1 MERKIKFSEL
11 KLQNNKRQKMK
22 ISVLGAGSWGTTLA
36 CLLANNGHNVYLWEI
51 NKQAA
56 EKLDKERVIPFIGG
70 ATIPENVVISSDLN
84 VVNETEAVLFV
95 VPSHFLRSTVMSIK
109 NLNIDLGKKLII
121 SATKGIE
128 NETLLRVSQIIEEI
142 YPEAKDKIVALSGPS
157 HAEEV
162 SKQIPTVVT
171 SASKNE
177 ELAIKVRDLFM
188 NDYFRV
194 YTQDDIVGVELGAS
208 LKNVFAVAGGIIDGL
223 NFGDNTKAAI
233 ISRGLKELIS
243 LGVALGGKE
252 KTFYGLS
259 GVGDLMVTCFSKHS
273 RNRNLGEM
281 LAKGKT
287 LEQAEKELKMVAEGV
302 KTCKSAYQLGKNLNI
317 ELPIINQV
325 YEVLFKNKDAKQAVY
340 DLMTRTPKAE

>member
-1 MERKIKFSEL
+1 
-11 KLQNNKRQKMK
+11 MK

-36 CLLANNGHNVYLWEI
+36 CLLANNGHKVYLWEI
-51 NKQAA
+51 NEQAA
-56 EKLDKERVIPFIGG
+56 EKLDKERLIPFIGG
-70 ATIPENVVISSDLN
+70 ATIPKSVVISSDLKII
-84 VVNETEAVLFV
+84 NETEAVLFV
-95 VPSHFLRSTVMSIK
+95 VPSHFLRATVMTIK
-109 NLNIDLGKKLII
+109 KLNINLGEKLII

-128 NETLLRVSQIIEEI
+128 NKTLLRVSQVIEEI
-142 YPEAKDKIVALSGPS
+142 YPETEDKIVALSGPS

-162 SKQIPTVVT
+162 SKKIPTLVT

-177 ELAIKVRDLFM
+177 DLAIKVRDLFN

-194 YTQDDIVGVELGAS
+194 YTQNDIIGVELGAS
-208 LKNVFAVAGGIIDGL
+208 LKNVFAIAGGIIDGL

-233 ISRGLKELIS
+233 VSRGLIELIK

-287 LEQAEKELKMVAEGV
+287 LEEAEKELKMVAEGV
-302 KTCKSAYQLGKNLNI
+302 KTCLSAYELGKKYNI
-317 ELPIINQV
+317 ELPIINEV
-325 YEVLFKNKDAKQAVY
+325 YEILFNKKDTKKAVY
-340 DLMTRTPKAE
+340 DLMTRTPKSEF

>member
-1 MERKIKFSEL
+1 
-11 KLQNNKRQKMK
+11 MK

-36 CLLANNGHNVYLWEI
+36 CLLANNGHKVYLWEI

-56 EKLDKERVIPFIGG
+56 EKLDKERIIPFIGG
-70 ATIPENVVISSDLN
+70 ANIPDSIVISSDLN
-84 VVNETEAVLFV
+84 IINETEAVLFV

-109 NLNIDLGKKLII
+109 KLNIDLDKKLII

-142 YPEAKDKIVALSGPS
+142 YPETKDKIVALSGPS

-171 SASKNE
+171 SASKSKD
-177 ELAIKVRDLFM
+177 LAVRARDLFM

-223 NFGDNTKAAI
+223 KFGDNTKAAI

-302 KTCKSAYQLGKNLNI
+302 KTCISAYQLGKKLNI

-325 YEVLFKNKDAKQAVY
+325 YEVLFNNKNAKQAVF

>member
-1 MERKIKFSEL
+1 
-11 KLQNNKRQKMK
+11 MK

-109 NLNIDLGKKLII
+109 KLNIDLGKKLII

-142 YPEAKDKIVALSGPS
+142 YPETKNKIVALSGPS

>member
-1 MERKIKFSEL
+1 
-11 KLQNNKRQKMK
+11 MK

-36 CLLANNGHNVYLWEI
+36 CLLANNGHQVYLWEI

-70 ATIPENVVISSDLN
+70 ADIPKSIVISSDLN
-84 VVNETEAVLFV
+84 IINETEAVLFV

-109 NLNIDLGKKLII
+109 KIGINLAEKLVI

-128 NETLLRVSQIIEEI
+128 TDSLLRVSQIIEEI
-142 YPEAKDKIVALSGPS
+142 FPETKDKVVALSGPS

-162 SKQIPTVVT
+162 SKKIPTVVT
-171 SASKNE
+171 AASKNS
-177 ELAIKVRDLFM
+177 ELAIKVRDLFI

-194 YTQDDIVGVELGAS
+194 YTQDDIIGVELGAS
-208 LKNVFAVAGGIIDGL
+208 LKNVFAIAGGVIDGL
-223 NFGDNTKAAI
+223 SFGDNTKAAI
-233 ISRGLKELIS
+233 VSRGLKELVN
-243 LGVALGGKE
+243 LGVAMGGKKE
-252 KTFYGLS
+252 TFYGLS
-259 GVGDLMVTCFSKHS
+259 GAGDLMVTCFSRHS
-273 RNRNLGEM
+273 RNRNLGEL

-287 LEQAEKELKMVAEGV
+287 LKEAESELKMVAEGV
-302 KTCKSAYQLGKNLNI
+302 NTCISAYNLGKKMNI

-325 YEVLFKNKDAKQAVY
+325 YEVLFNNKDAKQAVY

>member
-1 MERKIKFSEL
+1 
-11 KLQNNKRQKMK
+11 MK

-36 CLLANNGHNVYLWEI
+36 CLLANNGHQVYLWEI
-51 NKQAA
+51 NKELA

-70 ATIPENVVISSDLN
+70 ANIPQSITISSDLN
-84 VVNETEAVLFV
+84 MINETEAVLFV

-109 NLNIDLGKKLII
+109 KLNIDLGQKLII
-121 SATKGIE
+121 TATKGIE
-128 NETLLRVSQIIEEI
+128 NDTLLRVSEIIEEI
-142 YPEAKDKIVALSGPS
+142 YPNTKDKVVALSGPS

-171 SASKNE
+171 SASKNK

-233 ISRGLKELIS
+233 ISRGLKELIR

-252 KTFYGLS
+252 NTFYGLS
-259 GVGDLMVTCFSKHS
+259 GVGDLMVTCFSRHS

-287 LEQAEKELKMVAEGV
+287 LQQAEKELKMVAEGV
-302 KTCKSAYQLGKNLNI
+302 KTCISAYQLGKKLNI
-317 ELPIINQV
+317 ELPIINEV
-325 YEVLFKNKDAKQAVY
+325 YEVLFNNKDAKKAVY
-340 DLMTRTPKAE
+340 DLMTRSPKAE

>member
-1 MERKIKFSEL
+1 
-11 KLQNNKRQKMK
+11 MK

-36 CLLANNGHNVYLWEI
+36 CLLANNGHEVYLWEI

-70 ATIPENVVISSDLN
+70 ATIPKNVVVSSDLN

-109 NLNIDLGKKLII
+109 KLNIDLGKKLII

-142 YPEAKDKIVALSGPS
+142 YPDTKDKIVALSGPS

-162 SKQIPTVVT
+162 SKQIPTAVT
-171 SASKNE
+171 SASKDE
-177 ELAIKVRDLFM
+177 SLAIKVRDLFM

-233 ISRGLKELIS
+233 ISRGLIELIN

-302 KTCKSAYQLGKNLNI
+302 KTCMSAYQLGKKLNI
-317 ELPIINQV
+317 DLPIINQV
-325 YEVLFKNKDAKQAVY
+325 YEVLFNNKDAKKAVY
-340 DLMTRTPKAE
+340 DLMTRSPKSE

>member
-1 MERKIKFSEL
+1 
-11 KLQNNKRQKMK
+11 MK

-36 CLLANNGHNVYLWEI
+36 CLLANNGHKVYLWEI

-70 ATIPENVVISSDLN
+70 ANIPESIVVSSDLN
-84 VVNETEAVLFV
+84 IINETEAVLFV
-95 VPSHFLRSTVMSIK
+95 VPSHFLRSTVNSVK
-109 NLNIDLGKKLII
+109 KLNIDLGKKLII

-142 YPEAKDKIVALSGPS
+142 YPETKDKIVALSGPS

-171 SASKNE
+171 SASKSK

-223 NFGDNTKAAI
+223 KFGDNTKAAI

-259 GVGDLMVTCFSKHS
+259 GIGDLMVTCFSKHS

-281 LAKGKT
+281 LAHGKT

-302 KTCKSAYQLGKNLNI
+302 KTCISAYQLGKKLNI

-325 YEVLFKNKDAKQAVY
+325 YEVLFNNKDAKQAVF

>member
-1 MERKIKFSEL
+1 
-11 KLQNNKRQKMK
+11 MK

-36 CLLANNGHNVYLWEI
+36 CLLANNGHEVSLWEI
-51 NKQAA
+51 NEQAA
-56 EKLDKERVIPFIGG
+56 QKLDKERVIPFIGG
-70 ATIPENVVISSDLN
+70 ASIPKSIKISSNLN
-84 VVNETEAVLFV
+84 VINETEAVLFV
-95 VPSHFLRSTVMSIK
+95 VPSHFLRSTVNSIK
-109 NLNIDLGKKLII
+109 KLNIDLGKKLII

-142 YPEAKDKIVALSGPS
+142 YPDTKDKIVALSGPS

-171 SASKNE
+171 SASKDE
-177 ELAIKVRDLFM
+177 KLAIKVRDLFM

-243 LGVALGGKE
+243 LGIALGGKE

-259 GVGDLMVTCFSKHS
+259 GIGDLMVTCFSKHS

-302 KTCKSAYQLGKNLNI
+302 KTCISAYQLGKKLNI
-317 ELPIINQV
+317 ELPIINEV
-325 YEVLFKNKDAKQAVY
+325 YEVLFNNKDAKKAVF

>member
-1 MERKIKFSEL
+1 
-11 KLQNNKRQKMK
+11 MK

-36 CLLANNGHNVYLWEI
+36 CLLSGNGHQVYLWEI

-56 EKLDKERVIPFIGG
+56 EFLDEKRVIPFIGG
-70 ATIPENVVISSDLN
+70 AVIPESIVISSDLN
-84 VVNETEAVLFV
+84 IINETEAVLFV
-95 VPSHFLRSTVMSIK
+95 VPSHYLRSTVMSIK
-109 NLNIDLGKKLII
+109 KLNIDLSKKLVI

-128 NETLLRVSQIIEEI
+128 NETLLRVSEVIEEI
-142 YPEAKDKIVALSGPS
+142 FPGTKDKIVALSGPS

-162 SKQIPTVVT
+162 SKKIPTVVT
-171 SASKNE
+171 AASKNE
-177 ELAIKVRDLFM
+177 ALAIKVRDLFI

-194 YTQDDIVGVELGAS
+194 YTQDDIIGVELGAS
-208 LKNVFAVAGGIIDGL
+208 LKNVFAIAGGVIDGL
-223 NFGDNTKAAI
+223 SFGDNTKAAI
-233 ISRGLKELIS
+233 VSRGLKELVS
-243 LGVALGGKE
+243 LGIVLGGKE

-259 GVGDLMVTCFSKHS
+259 GIGDLMVTCFSKHS

-287 LEQAEKELKMVAEGV
+287 LQQAEQELKMVAEGV
-302 KTCKSAYQLGKNLNI
+302 KTCISAYNLGKKLNI

>member
-1 MERKIKFSEL
+1 
-11 KLQNNKRQKMK
+11 MK

-70 ATIPENVVISSDLN
+70 ATIPKNVVISSDLN

>member
-1 MERKIKFSEL
+1 
-11 KLQNNKRQKMK
+11 MK

-36 CLLANNGHNVYLWEI
+36 CLLANNGNQVYLWEI

-70 ATIPENVVISSDLN
+70 ATIPKNVTISSDLN
-84 VVNETEAVLFV
+84 VIKETEAVLFV

-109 NLNIDLGKKLII
+109 KLNIDLGKKLII

-142 YPEAKDKIVALSGPS
+142 YPETKDKIVALSGPS

-171 SASKNE
+171 SASKNKDF
-177 ELAIKVRDLFM
+177 AIKVRDLFM

-233 ISRGLKELIS
+233 ISRGLIELIN

-302 KTCKSAYQLGKNLNI
+302 KTCMSAYQLGKKLNI
-317 ELPIINQV
+317 DLPIINQV
-325 YEVLFKNKDAKQAVY
+325 YEVLFNNKDAKKAVY
-340 DLMTRTPKAE
+340 DLMTRSPKAE

>member
-1 MERKIKFSEL
+1 
-11 KLQNNKRQKMK
+11 MK

-51 NKQAA
+51 NKEAA
-56 EKLDKERVIPFIGG
+56 EKLDKERIIPFIGG
-70 ATIPENVVISSDLN
+70 ATIPESVVISSDLN
-84 VVNETEAVLFV
+84 IINETEAVLFV

-109 NLNIDLGKKLII
+109 KLNIDLGKKLII

-142 YPEAKDKIVALSGPS
+142 YPDTKDKIVALSGPS

-162 SKQIPTVVT
+162 SKQIPTAVT

-177 ELAIKVRDLFM
+177 SLAVKVRDLFM

-223 NFGDNTKAAI
+223 HFGDNTKAAI
-233 ISRGLKELIS
+233 ISRGLIELIN

-287 LEQAEKELKMVAEGV
+287 LEQAEQELKMVAEGV
-302 KTCKSAYQLGKNLNI
+302 KTCMSAYQLGKKLNI
-317 ELPIINQV
+317 DLPIINQV
-325 YEVLFKNKDAKQAVY
+325 YEVLFNNKDAKKAVY
-340 DLMTRTPKAE
+340 DLMTRSPKAE

>member
-1 MERKIKFSEL
+1 
-11 KLQNNKRQKMK
+11 MK

-36 CLLANNGHNVYLWEI
+36 CLLANNGHKIWLWEI
-51 NKQAA
+51 NKELA
-56 EKLDKERVIPFIGG
+56 EKLDKQRVIPFIGG
-70 ATIPENVVISSDLN
+70 ATIPNTVTISSDLN
-84 VVNETEAVLFV
+84 TIKETEAVLFV

-109 NLNIDLGKKLII
+109 SLGIDLENKIII

-128 NETLLRVSQIIEEI
+128 TETLLRVSQIIEEI
-142 YPEAKDKIVALSGPS
+142 YPNTKDKIIAVSGPS

-162 SKQIPTVVT
+162 SRKIPTVVT
-171 SASKNE
+171 SASKDT
-177 ELAIKVRDLFM
+177 ELAQTVRDLFM

-194 YTQDDIVGVELGAS
+194 YTQNDIIGVELGAS
-208 LKNVFAVAGGIIDGL
+208 LKNVFAVAGGMIDGL

-233 ISRGLKELIS
+233 ISRGLKEIIK

-287 LEQAEKELKMVAEGV
+287 LKQAEQELKMVVEGV
-302 KTCKSAYQLGKNLNI
+302 KTCMSAYRLGKKLNI
-317 ELPIINQV
+317 ELPIINEI
-325 YEVLFKNKDAKQAVY
+325 YEILFNNKDAKKAVY

>member
-1 MERKIKFSEL
+1 
-11 KLQNNKRQKMK
+11 MK

-36 CLLANNGHNVYLWEI
+36 CLLANNGHKVYLWEI
-51 NKQAA
+51 NKQVA
-56 EKLDKERVIPFIGG
+56 EKLDKERLIPFIGG
-70 ATIPENVVISSDLN
+70 ATIPQSVVISSDLRII
-84 VVNETEAVLFV
+84 NETEAVLFV
-95 VPSHFLRSTVMSIK
+95 VPSHFLRSTVMTIK
-109 NLNIDLGKKLII
+109 KLNINLGERLII

-128 NETLLRVSQIIEEI
+128 NKSLLRVSQVIEEI
-142 YPEAKDKIVALSGPS
+142 YPETEDKIVALSGPS

-162 SKQIPTVVT
+162 SKKIPTLVT

-177 ELAIKVRDLFM
+177 KLAIKVRDLFN

-194 YTQDDIVGVELGAS
+194 YTQNDIIGVELGAS
-208 LKNVFAVAGGIIDGL
+208 LKNVFAIAGGIIDGL

-233 ISRGLKELIS
+233 VSRGLIELIK
-243 LGVALGGKE
+243 LGTVLGGKE

-287 LEQAEKELKMVAEGV
+287 LEEAEKELKMVAEGV
-302 KTCKSAYQLGKNLNI
+302 KTCLSAYELGKKYNI
-317 ELPIINQV
+317 ELPIINEV
-325 YEVLFKNKDAKQAVY
+325 YEILFNKKDTKKAVY
-340 DLMTRTPKAE
+340 DLMTRTPKSEF

>member
-1 MERKIKFSEL
+1 
-11 KLQNNKRQKMK
+11 MK

-70 ATIPENVVISSDLN
+70 ANIPESIVISSDLN
-84 VVNETEAVLFV
+84 IINETEAVLFV
-95 VPSHFLRSTVMSIK
+95 VPSHFLRSTVNSIK
-109 NLNIDLGKKLII
+109 KLNIDLGKKLII

-142 YPEAKDKIVALSGPS
+142 YPETKDKIVALSGPS

-171 SASKNE
+171 SASKNK
-177 ELAIKVRDLFM
+177 ELAIKARDLFM

-281 LAKGKT
+281 LAHGKT

-302 KTCKSAYQLGKNLNI
+302 KTCISAYQLGKKLNI

-325 YEVLFKNKDAKQAVY
+325 YEVLFNNKDAKQAVF

>member
-1 MERKIKFSEL
+1 
-11 KLQNNKRQKMK
+11 MK

-36 CLLANNGHNVYLWEI
+36 CLLANNGNQVYLWEI

-70 ATIPENVVISSDLN
+70 ATIPENVTISSDLN
-84 VVNETEAVLFV
+84 VIKETEAVLFV

-109 NLNIDLGKKLII
+109 KLNIDLGKKLII

-142 YPEAKDKIVALSGPS
+142 YPETKDKIVALSGPS

-171 SASKNE
+171 SASKNKE
-177 ELAIKVRDLFM
+177 FAIKVRDLFM

-233 ISRGLKELIS
+233 ISRGLIELIN

-302 KTCKSAYQLGKNLNI
+302 KTCMSAYQLGKKLNI
-317 ELPIINQV
+317 DLPIINQV
-325 YEVLFKNKDAKQAVY
+325 YEVLFNNKDAKKAVY
-340 DLMTRTPKAE
+340 DLMTRSPKAE

>member
-1 MERKIKFSEL
+1 
-11 KLQNNKRQKMK
+11 MK

-109 NLNIDLGKKLII
+109 KLNIDLGKKLII

>member
-1 MERKIKFSEL
+1 
-11 KLQNNKRQKMK
+11 MK

-36 CLLANNGHNVYLWEI
+36 CLLANNGHKVYLWEI
-51 NKQAA
+51 NKEAA
-56 EKLDKERVIPFIGG
+56 QKLDTERVIPFIGG
-70 ATIPENVVISSDLN
+70 ATIPDSIVISSDLN
-84 VVNETEAVLFV
+84 IINETEAVLFV
-95 VPSHFLRSTVMSIK
+95 VPSHFLRSTVNSIK
-109 NLNIDLGKKLII
+109 KLNIDLSKKLII

-142 YPEAKDKIVALSGPS
+142 YPDTKNKIVALSGPS

-171 SASKNE
+171 SASKDE
-177 ELAIKVRDLFM
+177 KLAIKVRDLFM

-302 KTCKSAYQLGKNLNI
+302 KTCISAYQLGKKLNI
-317 ELPIINQV
+317 ELPIINEV
-325 YEVLFKNKDAKQAVY
+325 YEVLFNNKDAKKAVF

>member
-1 MERKIKFSEL
+1 
-11 KLQNNKRQKMK
+11 MK

-36 CLLANNGHNVYLWEI
+36 CLLANNGNQVYLWEI

-84 VVNETEAVLFV
+84 VIKETEAVLFV

-109 NLNIDLGKKLII
+109 KLNIDLGKKLVI

-142 YPEAKDKIVALSGPS
+142 YPDTKDKIVALSGPS

-171 SASKNE
+171 SASKSE
-177 ELAIKVRDLFM
+177 ELAVKVRDLFM

-233 ISRGLKELIS
+233 ISRGLIELIN

-302 KTCKSAYQLGKNLNI
+302 KTCMSAYQLGKKLNI
-317 ELPIINQV
+317 DLPIINQV
-325 YEVLFKNKDAKQAVY
+325 YEVLFNNKDAKKAVY
-340 DLMTRTPKAE
+340 DLMTRSPKAE

>member
-1 MERKIKFSEL
+1 
-11 KLQNNKRQKMK
+11 MK

-36 CLLANNGHNVYLWEI
+36 CLLANNGNQVYLWEI

-56 EKLDKERVIPFIGG
+56 EKLDKERIIPFIGG

-84 VVNETEAVLFV
+84 VIKETEAVLFV

-109 NLNIDLGKKLII
+109 KLNIDLGKKLVI

-142 YPEAKDKIVALSGPS
+142 YPDTKDKIVALSGPS

-171 SASKNE
+171 SASKSE
-177 ELAIKVRDLFM
+177 ELAVKVRDLFM

-233 ISRGLKELIS
+233 ISRGLIELIN

-302 KTCKSAYQLGKNLNI
+302 KTCMSAYQLGKKLNI
-317 ELPIINQV
+317 DLPIINQV
-325 YEVLFKNKDAKQAVY
+325 YEVLFNNKDAKKAVY
-340 DLMTRTPKAE
+340 DLMTRSPKAE

>member
-1 MERKIKFSEL
+1 
-11 KLQNNKRQKMK
+11 MK

-36 CLLANNGHNVYLWEI
+36 CLLANNGHQVYLWEI
-51 NKQAA
+51 NKALA
-56 EKLDKERVIPFIGG
+56 EKLDKERIIPFIGG
-70 ATIPENVVISSDLN
+70 ANIPQTITISSDLN
-84 VVNETEAVLFV
+84 MINETEAVLFV

-109 NLNIDLGKKLII
+109 KLNIDLGQKLII
-121 SATKGIE
+121 TATKGIE
-128 NETLLRVSQIIEEI
+128 NDTLLRVSEIIEEL
-142 YPEAKDKIVALSGPS
+142 YPTTKDKVVALSGPS

-171 SASKNE
+171 SASKNK
-177 ELAIKVRDLFM
+177 ELSIKVRDLFM

-233 ISRGLKELIS
+233 ISRGLKELIR

-252 KTFYGLS
+252 NTFYGLS
-259 GVGDLMVTCFSKHS
+259 GAGDLMVTCFSKHS

-287 LEQAEKELKMVAEGV
+287 LQQAEKELKMVAEGV
-302 KTCKSAYQLGKNLNI
+302 KTCISAYQLGKKLNI
-317 ELPIINQV
+317 ELPIINEV
-325 YEVLFKNKDAKQAVY
+325 YEVLFNNKDAKKAVY
-340 DLMTRTPKAE
+340 DLMTRSPKAE

>member
-1 MERKIKFSEL
+1 
-11 KLQNNKRQKMK
+11 MK

-36 CLLANNGHNVYLWEI
+36 CLLANNGHQVYLWEI

-70 ATIPENVVISSDLN
+70 ATIPENVIVSSDLN

-109 NLNIDLGKKLII
+109 KLNIDLGKKLII

-142 YPEAKDKIVALSGPS
+142 YPETKDKIVALSGPS

-162 SKQIPTVVT
+162 SKQIPTAVT
-171 SASKNE
+171 SASKDE
-177 ELAIKVRDLFM
+177 SLAIKVRDLFM

-194 YTQDDIVGVELGAS
+194 YTQSDIVGVELGAS

-233 ISRGLKELIS
+233 ISRGLIELIN

-302 KTCKSAYQLGKNLNI
+302 KTCMSAYQLGKKLNI
-317 ELPIINQV
+317 DLPIINQV
-325 YEVLFKNKDAKQAVY
+325 YEVLFNNKDAKKAVY
-340 DLMTRTPKAE
+340 DLMTRSPKSE

>member
-1 MERKIKFSEL
+1 
-11 KLQNNKRQKMK
+11 MK

-51 NKQAA
+51 NEQAA
-56 EKLDKERVIPFIGG
+56 QKLNEERVIPFIGG
-70 ATIPENVVISSDLN
+70 ATIPENVIISSDLN

-109 NLNIDLGKKLII
+109 KLNIDLGKKLVI

-142 YPEAKDKIVALSGPS
+142 YPGTKDKIVALSGPS

-171 SASKNE
+171 SASKSE

-302 KTCKSAYQLGKNLNI
+302 KTCKSAYQLGKKLNI

-325 YEVLFKNKDAKQAVY
+325 YEVLFNNKDAKQAVY